1 MDGINMHKPSPT
13 MVALLF
19 ATLVVVHRFTC
30 HFRTVAW
37 TVVNN
42 LGLCFTSE
50 MLTLCGAEI
59 TCGMDVSFAP

>member
-1 MDGINMHKPSPT
+1 

-19 ATLVVVHRFTC
+19 ATLVVVQRFNC